1 MLYILFF
8 DLECGGKSC
17 AVSLCSATILFTH
30 EEQEQLKSFFLGGGG
45 GGGYPNIEIGW
56 NTEIF
61 ILNQRI

>member
-45 GGGYPNIEIGW
+45 GGGYPNIEIG
-56 NTEIF
+56 
-61 ILNQRI
+61 